1 MTVYVTLMCRY
12 GSESDGAYVL
22 GVWSDEHEA
31 MAHGKIE
38 ESWRGGKYQPKVFP
52 FEIDGNEYDEG
63 VGKPRFT

>member
-31 MAHGKIE
+31 IKQGLAEKA
-38 ESWRGGKYQPKVFP
+38 WRGDKYSPKVFT
-52 FEIDGNEYDEG
+52 FKIDGNECNEG
-63 VGKPRFT
+63 IG